1 MFRCRFRRLR
11 LLLVV
16 LLLAA
21 SAAAPARGPWR
32 ASEANTRG
40 WQWMTPEERI
50 EHQARIRSFQRL
62 DECEAY
68 QQEHHRLMA
77 ERAAAQGRQL
87 SAEGRDICE
96 HLRPAVAR
104 P

>member
-1 MFRCRFRRLR
+1 MSRCPFR

-16 LLLAA
+16 LLIAA
-21 SAAAPARGPWR
+21 SGAVQARGPWR
-32 ASEANTRG
+32 ASEENTRG
-40 WQWMTPEERI
+40 WQLMTPEERV

-68 QQEHHRLMA
+68 QQAHHRLML
-77 ERAAAQGRQL
+77 ERAARQGRQL
-87 SAEGRDICE
+87 STGGRDICD
-96 HLRPAVAR
+96 HLRPSAAR